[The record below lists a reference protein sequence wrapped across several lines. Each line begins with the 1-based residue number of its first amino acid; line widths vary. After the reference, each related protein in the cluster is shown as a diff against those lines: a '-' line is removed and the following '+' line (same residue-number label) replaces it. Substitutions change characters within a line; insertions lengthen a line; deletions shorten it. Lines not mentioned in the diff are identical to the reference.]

1 MKRIYIDIDG
11 VLLTTKHKDV
21 AQNAIPFLIYILSHF
36 DCYWLTTHCRN
47 NNTDNL
53 LEMLSHYFP
62 PNIIKMLHQVKPTKW
77 DTLKTEGIDFD
88 SDFYWIDDYAFEA
101 EKQVLIRKDC
111 INRLIVVN
119 LNRKNEL
126 LRICSSYLY

>member
-1 MKRIYIDIDG
+1 
-11 VLLTTKHKDV
+11 
-21 AQNAIPFLIYILSHF
+21 
-36 DCYWLTTHCRN
+36 
-47 NNTDNL
+47 
-53 LEMLSHYFP
+53 MLSHYFP